1 MTSKLSSINELQF
14 QKFNEKTSH
23 SHHLL
28 PARCTSK
35 NWNRDDLIRI
45 LHDKFSIKCVIQYYP
60 LHRYS
65 LFRNFGYGLANV
77 PETEKFYDNM
87 ISFPFSIIFT
97 KKEVDYI
104 IASISESIK
113 LLNEHS
119 NNSSKSGEQGD

>member
-1 MTSKLSSINELQF
+1 MTSKLSSLNELKF

-28 PARCTSK
+28 PARCTSE

-65 LFRNFGYGLANV
+65 LFRNLGYGEANV
-77 PETEKFYDNM
+77 PETEPTLSVTKFPL
-87 ISFPFSIIFT
+87 ITPPVGVTVTAWF
-97 KKEVDYI
+97 
-104 IASISESIK
+104 
-113 LLNEHS
+113 
-119 NNSSKSGEQGD
+119 